1 MPVDHPTR
9 ADHAL
14 MAAVEDRVDPDA
26 LSAAR
31 VIPTQ
36 GRLFTPAPWPTRGA
50 PRPAAAGRCHPST
63 LRAARQVGAV
73 YVEGFAYAHCAAY
86 PHAWCARPDGTVL
99 DPRWP
104 DGAAAAYLGVPMTI
118 TFVEAFQQRIL
129 TPTAFVRVFDDQVQ
143 AVRDAARIFTGG
155 VPARALVDVGQA
167 LPVPAA
173 GWMLG
178 P

>member
-9 ADHAL
+9 ADHDL
-14 MAAVEDRVDPDA
+14 MAAVENRVDPDA

-31 VIPTQ
+31 VILAQ
-36 GRLFTPAPWPTRGA
+36 GRLFTPARWPTRGA
-50 PRPAAAGRCHPST
+50 PRRGTAGRCHPNA
-63 LRAARQVGAV
+63 LRVARQVGAV
-73 YVEGFAYAHCAAY
+73 YVEGFAYAAGAAY

-99 DPRWP
+99 DPTWP

-118 TFVEAFQQRIL
+118 TFVKAFQQRTL
-129 TPTAFVRVFDDQVQ
+129 TKTLFVGVFDEQVQ

-155 VPARALVDVGQA
+155 VPARALVDVGRA
-167 LPVPAA
+167 LPVPVA
-173 GWMLG
+173 GWVLG